1 VKRSKLPTA
10 HYFLRKFSVAQSKN
24 TKALW
29 LALVI
34 VGIGVGFLFLP
45 IRQWVSPLQ
54 DEIRNLGPIAPVVV
68 AIGYVVL
75 TVLLIPGSVLTL
87 IAGGVFGLWKGLV
100 VVVIGANIGALCSFL
115 LARTFL
121 REKVSSWAA
130 ENPRFASL
138 DRAIGREGFKVV
150 LLARL
155 SPIFPFTLL
164 NYFLGLTN
172 IGVGS
177 YALANLI
184 GMLPGAFLYVYLGA
198 TARQALTGGSN
209 LIFTLVGL
217 GATIAVVMVVTRAA
231 RKAMTQIEVESRATA
246 GLNASEAQ

>member
-1 VKRSKLPTA
+1 
-10 HYFLRKFSVAQSKN
+10 VAQSKN

-29 LALVI
+29 IALVI
-34 VGIGVGFLFLP
+34 LVIGVGFLFLP
-45 IRQWVSPLQ
+45 IRQWVLPLQ
-54 DEIRNLGPIAPVVV
+54 DEIRNLGPIAPLVVV
-68 AIGYVVL
+68 IGYVVL

-121 REKVSSWAA
+121 RARVSSWAA
-130 ENPRFASL
+130 ENPRFASM
-138 DRAIGREGFKVV
+138 DRAIGREGFKVM
-150 LLARL
+150 LLSRL
-155 SPIFPFTLL
+155 SPVFPFTLL

-172 IGVGS
+172 VGLGS
-177 YALANLI
+177 YVMANLI
-184 GMLPGAFLYVYLGA
+184 GMLPGSFLYVYLGA
-198 TARQALTGGSN
+198 TARQALIGGSN
-209 LIFTLVGL
+209 LILTLIGL

-231 RKAMTQIEVESRATA
+231 RNAMTQIEVESGAPA